1 MVRLQGE
8 LAVLKHNM
16 DSEVSQARE
25 EALSVM
31 QITGGVGGVG
41 VALGTRTCTAVPTA
55 CGMLFHGSCR
65 GDNCGS
71 WHMHLCPQPVKGC

>member
-31 QITGGVGGVG
+31 QITGGEGWGSPWTPG
-41 VALGTRTCTAVPTA
+41 SALLCLLPAYCSMAPAEKKVRQLAHALVPTA
-55 CGMLFHGSCR
+55 C
-65 GDNCGS
+65 
-71 WHMHLCPQPVKGC
+71 